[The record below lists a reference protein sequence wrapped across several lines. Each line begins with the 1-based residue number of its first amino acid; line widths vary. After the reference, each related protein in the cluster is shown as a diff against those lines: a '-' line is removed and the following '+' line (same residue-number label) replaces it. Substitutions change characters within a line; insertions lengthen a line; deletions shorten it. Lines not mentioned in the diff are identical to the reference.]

1 MENTPEAPAA
11 APQAPESE
19 ATPTTNSNPAPETQA
34 PQVNMHGFTEA
45 QLADMERF
53 YAANGGFD
61 AVKSKISNPQ
71 PVQTQEQQPQ
81 QQPQQRVQ
89 EPQYQDN
96 TPPKGYA
103 SVQELSVERFF
114 KDLANDP
121 KYETISEQI
130 ANGDVLKEMV
140 SMGMT
145 PIDSNYNIN
154 VNQLNKF
161 LELKAASV
169 PAKPTSVEP
178 TTTPTVDYVPMEGD
192 NITSIEQALNITRQS
207 VALKQQGMAPHP
219 GEAKALEYLKNNG
232 FAQ

>member
-1 MENTPEAPAA
+1 MENVPEAPAE

-19 ATPTTNSNPAPETQA
+19 ATPITNSNPAPEAQT

-71 PVQTQEQQPQ
+71 PAQ
-81 QQPQQRVQ
+81 QQAQ
-89 EPQYQDN
+89 EPQAQQQIQEPQHVDN

-121 KYETISEQI
+121 KYETISDQI

-169 PAKPTSVEP
+169 PAKPTTVEP

-192 NITSIEQALNITRQS
+192 NITSMEQALDITRQS

-219 GEAKALEYLKNNG
+219 GEAKALEFLRNNG